1 MKTIKEIRDWLL
13 KNAVDNEGD
22 LYLNGLDLS
31 NFNGN
36 VYINYMKVKK
46 KLYQDCQNVGE
57 NLYQDCQNVGENLWQ
72 ENQNVGKNLWQEN
85 QNVGENLWQ
94 DNQIV
99 GKDLMQQFQNVK
111 GVFYNHKLND
121 DEYWKEEE
129 RYVIRKKK
137 LQTITRK
144 QLAEMGYELEEE
156 K

>member
-57 NLYQDCQNVGENLWQ
+57 NLYQDC
-72 ENQNVGKNLWQEN
+72 

>member
-1 MKTIKEIRDWLL
+1 MKKIEEIRDWLL
-13 KNAVDNEGD
+13 KNAVDNDGD

-31 NFNGN
+31 DFDGN

-46 KLYQDCQNVGE
+46 KLYQDCQIVGGS
-57 NLYQDCQNVGENLWQ
+57 LYQDC
-72 ENQNVGKNLWQEN
+72 

-129 RYVIRKKK
+129 RYVIRKNKVK
-137 LQTITRK
+137 EIT
-144 QLAEMGYELEEE
+144 LEELEKMGLKLKEE
-156 K
+156 KEDE